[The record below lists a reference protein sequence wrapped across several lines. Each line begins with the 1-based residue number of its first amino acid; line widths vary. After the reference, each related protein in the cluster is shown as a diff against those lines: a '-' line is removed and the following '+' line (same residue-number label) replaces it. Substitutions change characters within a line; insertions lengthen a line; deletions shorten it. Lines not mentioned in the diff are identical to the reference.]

1 MKKNTKRPI
10 PEFVG
15 IGKKNIVPGI
25 ITVKKDTNVIMYLEK
40 RYLHIWMMFC

>member
-25 ITVKKDTNVIMYLEK
+25 ITVKKDTNVIMY
-40 RYLHIWMMFC
+40 